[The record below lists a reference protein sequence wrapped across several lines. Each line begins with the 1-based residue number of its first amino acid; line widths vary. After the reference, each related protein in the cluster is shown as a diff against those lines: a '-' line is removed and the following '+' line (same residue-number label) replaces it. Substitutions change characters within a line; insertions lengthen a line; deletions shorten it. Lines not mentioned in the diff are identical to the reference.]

1 MKLKQIVDEV
11 FGDYKEAGMLLIFP
25 ECSWKCEGCQ
35 NKHLAL
41 LETKEFPNEEI
52 VKRFEKNPFT
62 KCIIFGG
69 LEPFYNESSIDD
81 ISMFISH
88 LIEAYPTKEDRPMLI
103 VYTGYEMNELGN
115 ILSKY
120 AFDALFPLYGN
131 GIIKCGRYIQDS
143 SPYFND
149 ILGVKLASLNQSAID
164 FRKCRFIRK
173 KFNMPEV
180 IQNITANPD
189 DNCNPS

>member
-52 VKRFEKNPFT
+52 VNRFEKNPFT

-103 VYTGYEMNELGN
+103 IYTGYEMGELGD
-115 ILSKY
+115 ILGGSTL
-120 AFDALFPLYGN
+120 DDLLHLYEN
-131 GIIKCGRYIQDS
+131 VIIKYGRYKQNS
-143 SPYFND
+143 TPYFND

-164 FRKCRFIRK
+164 FRKCHFIRK

-180 IQNITANPD
+180 IQNITTTHDN
-189 DNCNPS
+189 NCNPS

>member
-41 LETKEFPNEEI
+41 LETKNFPDEEI
-52 VKRFEKNPFT
+52 IKRFQENPFT
-62 KCIIFGG
+62 KCIILGG

-103 VYTGYEMNELGN
+103 IYTGYEMNELGD

-120 AFDALFPLYGN
+120 ALSDLFSEYGN
-131 GIIKCGRYIQDS
+131 GIIKCGRYVQDS
-143 SPYFND
+143 SPYFNNT
-149 ILGVKLASLNQSAID
+149 LGVTIASLNQDALD
-164 FRKCRFIRK
+164 FRTCSFAHK
-173 KFNMPEV
+173 KFNIP
-180 IQNITANPD
+180 NASKTSTCD
-189 DNCNPS
+189 PS